1 MATSF
6 RSTAKAR
13 LHMAKLGQG
22 PKLRHAMNQPM
33 TARRAITWAELIVSA
48 IIWGLYGWQVAK
60 VVSGDTPLGDA
71 LGSAV
76 PYLVLAVGASLIAGF
91 GFWVMS
97 RSPVLSRRTAPA
109 TAFDAM
115 ANYDGRGESAF
126 LVETFRVLTGRYR
139 HISPFADLREAEA
152 WTSSRRASAITLA
165 CSLGLALAVMGAG
178 SVGVRLWESTG
189 GQVTLAVHLLAGV
202 ILVTLIT
209 HRGVFLNRATRQP
222 T

>member
-1 MATSF
+1 
-6 RSTAKAR
+6 
-13 LHMAKLGQG
+13 MAKLGQG
-22 PKLRHAMNQPM
+22 PELRNAMNQPM

-97 RSPVLSRRTAPA
+97 RSPVLSRRTEP
-109 TAFDAM
+109 TSAFDAT

-189 GQVTLAVHLLAGV
+189 GQVTLAVHLLALV
-202 ILVTLIT
+202 ILAALIA
-209 HRGVFLNRATRQP
+209 HRGLFLSRASRPAT
-222 T
+222 

>member
-22 PKLRHAMNQPM
+22 PKLRHALNQPM

-48 IIWGLYGWQVAK
+48 IIWGLYSWQVAK

-109 TAFDAM
+109 TAFDAT

-189 GQVTLAVHLLAGV
+189 GQVTLAVHLLALV
-202 ILVTLIT
+202 ILAALIA
-209 HRGVFLNRATRQP
+209 HRGLFLSRASRPAT
-222 T
+222 

>member
-1 MATSF
+1 MATGF

-13 LHMAKLGQG
+13 LHMAKFGRG
-22 PKLRHAMNQPM
+22 PELRHDMNQPM
-33 TARRAITWAELIVSA
+33 TARRAITWAELIFSA

-97 RSPVLSRRTAPA
+97 RSPMLSRRTAPA
-109 TAFDAM
+109 SAFDAT

-139 HISPFADLREAEA
+139 HISPFADPREAEA
-152 WTSSRRASAITLA
+152 RTSSRRASAITLA

-189 GQVTLAVHLLAGV
+189 GQVTLAVHLLAVV
-202 ILVTLIT
+202 ILAALIA
-209 HRGVFLNRATRQP
+209 HRGLFFSRASRPAT
-222 T
+222 